1 MFKWLLCICMLVSVS
16 QTQAKSIVLVHSYH
30 FAYPWVQEY
39 RGGLLST
46 LDKME
51 IHEFQMDTKRRA
63 PEEFDAIA
71 EQAWSFVIKNSPDV
85 VILSDDNALRY
96 LGPRL
101 TEQRIPFFFMGINAN
116 PRNYIPI
123 TDMVSGVLERPLVR
137 RSVYMIGKVLP
148 RTKRIR
154 VLMDSTVT
162 SSAILETSF
171 GNKLNQTVS
180 GIEVDTQLVN
190 SWEQWQQLVLTA
202 KSDGYDALII
212 ANYAGLKDSDGRHYE
227 MDGVSEWTSKRSEL
241 PLFAFWTYSVGK
253 KKAVG
258 GLSISATQQG
268 VVLAELVNQYFVDQT
283 MPMITTPEKG
293 AFVFSQSELD
303 RWNLHLPAE
312 IHTKALMLE

>member
-1 MFKWLLCICMLVSVS
+1 MFKWVLCVCMAVFISH
-16 QTQAKSIVLVHSYH
+16 TQARNVVFVHSYH
-30 FAYPWVQEY
+30 FGYPWVKDY
-39 RGGLLST
+39 RSGFLET
-46 LDKME
+46 IDEMK
-51 IHEFQMDTKRRA
+51 IQEFQMDTKRRD
-63 PEEFDAIA
+63 PKEFEAIA

-85 VILSDDNALRY
+85 VVVSDDNALRY

-101 TEQRIPFFFMGINAN
+101 IEQRIPFFFMGVNAN

-123 TDMVSGVLERPLVR
+123 TDTVSGVLERPLVR

-148 RTKRIR
+148 NAKRIR

-162 SSAILETSF
+162 STAILETSF
-171 GNKLNQTVS
+171 GNKLNQTVT
-180 GIEVDTQLVN
+180 GIEVDTQLVE
-190 SWEQWQQLVLTA
+190 SWEQWQQLIFDA
-202 KSDGYDALII
+202 KSEGYDAVVV
-212 ANYAGLKDSDGRHYE
+212 ANYAGLKDKDGRHYH
-227 MDGVSEWTSKRSEL
+227 MDRVSEWTSENSEL
-241 PLFAFWTYSVGK
+241 PLFAFWAYSVGK

-268 VVLAELVNQYFVDQT
+268 IVAAQLVNQYFQDHT

-312 IHTKALMLE
+312 IHSKARMLD

>member
-1 MFKWLLCICMLVSVS
+1 MFKWLLFVCMAVFVSH
-16 QTQAKSIVLVHSYH
+16 TQAKNVVFVHSYH
-30 FAYPWVQEY
+30 FGYPWVKDY
-39 RGGLLST
+39 RIGFLET
-46 LDKME
+46 IDKME
-51 IHEFQMDTKRRA
+51 IHEFQMDTKRRD
-63 PEEFDAIA
+63 PKEFEAIA

-85 VILSDDNALRY
+85 VVVSDDNALKY

-101 TEQRIPFFFMGINAN
+101 IEQRIPFFFMGVNAN

-123 TDMVSGVLERPLVR
+123 TDTVSGVLERPLVR

-148 RTKRIR
+148 SAKRIR

-162 SSAILETSF
+162 STAILETSF
-171 GNKLNQTVS
+171 GNKLNQTVT
-180 GIEVDTQLVN
+180 GIEVDTQLVE
-190 SWEQWQQLVLTA
+190 SWEQWQQLIFDA
-202 KSDGYDALII
+202 KSEGYDAVVV
-212 ANYAGLKDSDGRHYE
+212 ANYAGLKDKDGRHYH
-227 MDGVSEWTSKRSEL
+227 MDLVSEWTSQNSDL
-241 PLFAFWTYSVGK
+241 PLFAFWAYSVGK

-268 VVLAELVNQYFVDQT
+268 IVAAQLVNQYFQDHT

-312 IHTKALMLE
+312 IHSKARMLD